1 VTAGRDDTPA
11 EQTFKRPESVLV
23 VIHTPGLECL
33 LLERVSPPDFWQSVT
48 GSLEW
53 GESAAAAAE
62 REVREETGLDPA
74 GLRDASVQRTFPI
87 LPEWRAKFAPGVR
100 ENVEHLWYLEIPA
113 TVEIELNALEHSR
126 YCWLPIAEAIER
138 VWSWTNREGLERLA
152 GRDKISR
159 RT

>member
-1 VTAGRDDTPA
+1 MAADRVDTPSEHA
-11 EQTFKRPESVLV
+11 FKRPESVLV
-23 VIHTPGLECL
+23 VIHTPELECL

-74 GLRDASVQRTFPI
+74 GLRDAGVQRTFPI
-87 LPEWRAKFAPGVR
+87 LPEWRGKFAPDVR
-100 ENVEHLWYLEIPA
+100 ENVEHLWYLEVPA
-113 TVEIELNALEHSR
+113 AVEIELNELEHCR
-126 YCWLPIAEAIER
+126 YCWLPVAEAIER

-152 GRDKISR
+152 ARDKRPNRS
-159 RT
+159 